1 MKKSFLLI
9 FFLMFINYTFAQS
22 LTVSPGWSV
31 TIPAS
36 TITEAGLNYTTNVTS
51 SASQSLM
58 NVTGSIASNPKIYV
72 QKTDVSWNT
81 NLTLWLKRTGN
92 GTGLLA
98 FNIAGGTTFQQIT
111 NSPIYFFD
119 LFTLSG
125 TTVNN
130 IPIQYEIR
138 GLSVLIPA
146 QSYTTT
152 LLYTVTN

>member
-1 MKKSFLLI
+1 MKILLFLI
-9 FFLMFINYTFAQS
+9 FFLTVIPPIVAQS

-51 SASQSLM
+51 STSQSLM
-58 NVTGSIASNPKIYV
+58 NVNGSIVSTPKIYV
-72 QKTDVSWNT
+72 QKTDVSWNS
-81 NLTLWLKRTGN
+81 NLTLWIKRNTGGSGGFFASITN
-92 GTGLLA
+92 GT
-98 FNIAGGTTFQQIT
+98 NFQQIT
-111 NSPIYFFD
+111 NSPLYFYEV
-119 LFTLSG
+119 FTGLG
-125 TTVNN
+125 TSVNN

-152 LLYTVTN
+152 LLFTVTN

>member
-1 MKKSFLLI
+1 MKKAFFLL
-9 FFLMFINYTFAQS
+9 FFSMFNTCVFAQS

-36 TITEAGLNYTTNVTS
+36 TITEAGLNYTTDATS
-51 SASQSLM
+51 STSQSLM
-58 NVTGSIASNPKIYV
+58 TVTGNTQTNPKVYV
-72 QKTDVSWNT
+72 QKTDISWNS

-98 FNIAGGTTFQQIT
+98 FTIAGGTTFQQIT
-111 NSPIYFFD
+111 NSPLYFFD
-119 LFTLSG
+119 LFTLFG
-125 TTVNN
+125 TSVND
-130 IPIQYEIR
+130 IPIQYEIK

-152 LLYTVTN
+152 LLYTISY